1 MENTE
6 KNNLP
11 NNRDDFAKR
20 YGISKK
26 TFYRWLKRAKVEN
39 EIPEIHQIG
48 VFNRNQSSIII
59 KKFG

>member
-1 MENTE
+1 METLE
-6 KNNLP
+6 KTKLP
-11 NNRDDFAKR
+11 NNRDEFANR

-26 TFYRWLKRAKVEN
+26 TFYRWLKRAKIEN

-48 VFNRNQSSIII
+48 IFTRNQSSIII